1 MTSCAD
7 CQPDI
12 VTAFVQTTS
21 RGIAAWVVQIVSLGR
36 LTGGFIRADP
46 CGPHSWARSADYQP
60 RRLCRFSAARFGHL
74 TRQMQL
80 ESLKIPRASCQP
92 VLSRLPAQRPKYT
105 GVCQPI
111 RFALYCKIRGLRD
124 GFPSRLSAYLLTT
137 PKKPL
142 LELG

>member
-60 RRLCRFSAARFGHL
+60 HDCADSQPPDSG
-74 TRQMQL
+74 MSPDKC
-80 ESLKIPRASCQP
+80 SL
-92 VLSRLPAQRPKYT
+92 
-105 GVCQPI
+105 
-111 RFALYCKIRGLRD
+111 D
-124 GFPSRLSAYLLTT
+124 H
-137 PKKPL
+137 
-142 LELG
+142 